1 MNQYIDHPVNRFTPQ
16 APDLSNIMGA
26 LAQGPA
32 VATGSE
38 FMKSKLVTKKSVAA
52 SLAAGPG
59 TVSPGTS
66 DSSAPGTS
74 SSTKTPAKRAL
85 TAETP
90 LRILKLSPA
99 QFDKLKKAK
108 LERVAETAKA
118 EEKEVKTVVAK
129 KAKTEEAKAEEAK
142 AEEAKAEEAKTE
154 EAKTEVE
161 KTKVEKTEVAQQPFP
176 FNQMMPMPFFMPNM
190 QANSS
195 GAQETSTAVMWQAC
209 SMTTQKK

>member
-154 EAKTEVE
+154 VE

>member
-129 KAKTEEAKAEEAK
+129 KAKAEEAK
-142 AEEAKAEEAKTE
+142 AEEAKAE

>member
-1 MNQYIDHPVNRFTPQ
+1 
-16 APDLSNIMGA
+16 MGA

>member
-129 KAKTEEAKAEEAK
+129 KAKAEEAK

>member
-142 AEEAKAEEAKTE
+142 TE